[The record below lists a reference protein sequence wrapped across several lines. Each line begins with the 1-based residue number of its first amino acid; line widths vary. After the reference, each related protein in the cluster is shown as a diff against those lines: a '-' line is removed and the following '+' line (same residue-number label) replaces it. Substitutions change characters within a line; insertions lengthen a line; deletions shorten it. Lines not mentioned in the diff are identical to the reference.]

1 MRSIALYHI
10 GKTGGTSVMQWLSSV
25 RDEHQRS
32 VFVYR
37 YYQTSCFF
45 TLAHHA
51 DIFYST
57 RDNNGTL
64 VVPTRGDCQHHKI
77 FGGATVFVEFHHYTL
92 DWFWTRLRPQEA
104 KLRQRHLERGG
115 KYLSLVLLRE
125 PAQHIVRLAQTTL
138 SRTRHTS
145 ATW

>member
-77 FGGATVFVEFHHYTL
+77 FGGATVFVEFLPREFHGPFVGFSIDNEHSGFVAT
-92 DWFWTRLRPQEA
+92 
-104 KLRQRHLERGG
+104 G
-115 KYLSLVLLRE
+115 KGNG
-125 PAQHIVRLAQTTL
+125 AHD
-138 SRTRHTS
+138 
-145 ATW
+145 